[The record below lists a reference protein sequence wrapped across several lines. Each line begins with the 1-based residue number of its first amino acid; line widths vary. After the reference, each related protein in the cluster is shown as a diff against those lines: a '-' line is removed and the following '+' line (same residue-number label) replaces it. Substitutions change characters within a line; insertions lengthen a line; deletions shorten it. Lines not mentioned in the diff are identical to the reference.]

1 MRCAENAEEA
11 THRMSV
17 YDVRGSAP
25 HVADFYMVISDGDCY
40 SDVIAFLQRN
50 FPSQVSEFSAF
61 QLFKIKGG
69 AC

>member
-1 MRCAENAEEA
+1 
-11 THRMSV
+11 MSV

-25 HVADFYMVISDGDCY
+25 HVADFYMVFLDGDCY
-40 SDVIAFLQRN
+40 SDAVAFLRRS

-61 QLFKIKGG
+61 QLSETKAG